1 MQVALIAAARCGR
14 HLRIVVFHAGAAG
27 QSKDAGQGDCAFD
40 NRIHTRLSPLH
51 RIAMTIAPSRAL
63 SPQPMPMA
71 AGGRAGPRRFPIEH
85 SARSEEHTSELQSL
99 MSTSYA
105 VFCLKT

>member
-1 MQVALIAAARCGR
+1 MIRRHPISTRTDPLVPYTTLFRSR
-14 HLRIVVFHAGAAG
+14 HLRVVVFHAGAAG
-27 QSKDAGQGDCAFD
+27 QSKDAGQGDCALE

-85 SARSEEHTSELQSL
+85 SAIAT
-99 MSTSYA
+99 T
-105 VFCLKT
+105 